1 MVSTKVFAGGGENM
15 TAEQIER
22 IETSL
27 LAVLERCAKDATTAA
42 EVEALAAVAQALISV
57 HKI

>member
-1 MVSTKVFAGGGENM
+1 M